1 MKLFN
6 QFKRYSIVGFVSTL
20 INFGFYYLTLKFF
33 ESLLSASI
41 IGYFMGLL
49 NSYIFGKK
57 WVFKSKKSNNIKTIT
72 KFIFVYGLGA
82 ILSTFTIYFLNK
94 ISLGYSTSWLI
105 GTFLAVLNNFYG
117 SKFFVFKNS

>member
-6 QFKRYSIVGFVSTL
+6 QFKRFSIVGFLSTL
-20 INFGFYYLTLKFF
+20 INFGFYYISYKIF
-33 ESLLSASI
+33 ESILFASI
-41 IGYFMGLL
+41 IGYFMGLI

-57 WVFKSKKSNNIKTIT
+57 WVFKSKKSNNIKIIT
-72 KFIFVYGLGA
+72 KFIFVYALGA
-82 ILSTFTIYFLNK
+82 ILSTLTIYVLNK
-94 ISLGYSTSWLI
+94 ISLGFSTSWLV

>member
-6 QFKRYSIVGFVSTL
+6 QFKRFSIVGFLSTL
-20 INFGFYYLTLKFF
+20 FVWFLYIAIKFLKYFICINYRVFY
-33 ESLLSASI
+33 
-41 IGYFMGLL
+41 GLI

-57 WVFKSKKSNNIKTIT
+57 WVFKSKKSNNIKIIT
-72 KFIFVYGLGA
+72 KFIFVYALGA
-82 ILSTFTIYFLNK
+82 ILSTLTIYVLNK
-94 ISLGYSTSWLI
+94 ISLGFSTSWLV